1 MVESPSGGGL
11 PEDSPHGSNV
21 VPVHGSPQG
30 SKTPPLGKL
39 TPDAFTRL
47 VAPFLGAARPEVS
60 VGPRVGHDAAIVKI
74 GAGRVMAVTTDPLS
88 VIPALGLERS
98 ARLACHLIASDLW
111 TTGIPP
117 AYVSVDFNLPP
128 GFGDDAFGEY
138 WRAMS
143 DEWSKLGVAVVT
155 GHTGRHPGCGENIL
169 GGATLI
175 GVGDEGRYLTPA
187 MARPGD
193 QVIVTKG
200 CAIETAAIAAL
211 AWPERLRQHVDEDG
225 LAALRALG
233 DQLSVVA
240 DCRAAMRAGVRERGV
255 TAMHDATEGGVLGGL
270 LELAKACGH
279 DVRVERARLPLAAP
293 VAAACAMLGVDPY
306 WTLSEGTLIACAA
319 PERASFVLHELSEER
334 IPAAVVGEVMTGRGK
349 LWVAEPDGG
358 VSTFDSPRPDP
369 WWPAY
374 DRAVREGWR

>member
-1 MVESPSGGGL
+1 MA
-11 PEDSPHGSNV
+11 DGSAPLV
-21 VPVHGSPQG
+21 
-30 SKTPPLGKL
+30 PPLGKL
-39 TPDAFTRL
+39 SPAAFARL
-47 VAPFLGAARPEVS
+47 VAPHLGAARAEVV
-60 VGPRVGHDAAIVKI
+60 VGPRAGHDAAIVRI

-98 ARLACHLIASDLW
+98 ARLACHLVASDLW

-128 GFGDDAFGEY
+128 AFSDDAFGTY

-155 GHTGRHPGCGENIL
+155 GHTGRNEGSSENII

-175 GVGDEGRYLTPA
+175 GVGDEGRYITPG
-187 MARPGD
+187 MAKPGD

-211 AWPERLRQHVDEDG
+211 AWPERLKQHVDEEG
-225 LAALRALG
+225 FAALLALA
-233 DQLSVVA
+233 DKVSVVA

-270 LELAKACGH
+270 VELAKACGH
-279 DVRVERARLPLAAP
+279 DVRVERAKLPLGAP
-293 VAAACAMLGVDPY
+293 VAATCAMLGVDPY
-306 WTLSEGTLIACAA
+306 WTMSEGTLLVCAA
-319 PERASFVLHELSEER
+319 AERVPLVVHELEADG
-334 IPAAVVGEVMTGRGK
+334 IPCGVVGEVLAGRGK
-349 LWVAEPDGG
+349 LWVAEPDGA
-358 VSTFDSPRPDP
+358 VSTFDASQPDP
-369 WWPAY
+369 WWAAY